1 LLPRNILK
9 LHRRVQHVAFAH
21 SVEQVH
27 LIIPNFL
34 ASLPHE
40 LRDMVYTQLV
50 LGGGACE
57 DLASEDGSVIEGA
70 TGRPN
75 RPPYDYS
82 LFKFSSVPMALN
94 ERLIGA
100 DFVMEAASKLA
111 ELRGFIIAHQDDV
124 ESFMSSP
131 MFTVG
136 FLLSGLGQGRRKRRR
151 MFFY

>member
-1 LLPRNILK
+1 
-9 LHRRVQHVAFAH
+9 
-21 SVEQVH
+21 
-27 LIIPNFL
+27 
-34 ASLPHE
+34 
-40 LRDMVYTQLV
+40 MVYTHLV
-50 LGGGACE
+50 LGGGGGCE